1 VIAVVVIGTAVIEA
15 TTTVFVNSY
24 IRTKSNKSIESIAVM
39 PFVNTSGNAEVDYL
53 SDGMT
58 ETLISS
64 LSQLPNLN
72 VKPSSSVFR
81 YKGKETIPQNIAK
94 ELNVQAILN
103 GRVVQHGQDISLFI
117 ELIDSSLDK
126 VVWSETYNRKQTD
139 LLTLQTEIARDVS
152 SKIKTKLS
160 GEDLAKV
167 TKSYTTNEEAYQ
179 LYLKGNFYTS
189 KFTKEGFDKGSEYL
203 EQAIKLD
210 PDYALAYNGLAYN
223 QLTAMDWFSNP
234 KIAGAKARDTVNK
247 AAALDSSL
255 PQTQL
260 LLGLVAYWVEWD

>member
-1 VIAVVVIGTAVIEA
+1 VIAVVVIATAVIAA

-24 IRTKSNKSIESIAVM
+24 FRTKSNKSIESIAVM

-81 YKGKETIPQNIAK
+81 YKGKETNAQTIAK

-139 LLTLQTEIARDVS
+139 LLTLQT
-152 SKIKTKLS
+152 
-160 GEDLAKV
+160 
-167 TKSYTTNEEAYQ
+167 
-179 LYLKGNFYTS
+179 
-189 KFTKEGFDKGSEYL
+189 
-203 EQAIKLD
+203 
-210 PDYALAYNGLAYN
+210 
-223 QLTAMDWFSNP
+223 
-234 KIAGAKARDTVNK
+234 
-247 AAALDSSL
+247 
-255 PQTQL
+255 
-260 LLGLVAYWVEWD
+260 

>member
-1 VIAVVVIGTAVIEA
+1 
-15 TTTVFVNSY
+15 
-24 IRTKSNKSIESIAVM
+24 M
-39 PFVNTSGNAEVDYL
+39 
-53 SDGMT
+53 
-58 ETLISS
+58 
-64 LSQLPNLN
+64 
-72 VKPSSSVFR
+72 
-81 YKGKETIPQNIAK
+81 
-94 ELNVQAILN
+94 
-103 GRVVQHGQDISLFI
+103 
-117 ELIDSSLDK
+117 
-126 VVWSETYNRKQTD
+126 WSETYNRKQTD

-234 KIAGAKARDTVNK
+234 KIAAPKHETPSTRLPLWIARCLKRNFCL
-247 AAALDSSL
+247 ASSL
-255 PQTQL
+255 IGSSGIGALPKKRLDARSNSILPIQGRMVFVPGCCPILDRMMRQSS
-260 LLGLVAYWVEWD
+260 